1 MIDDQGTTVPAGKQD
16 APMPSADQFPTT
28 SAPAQEVAPQE
39 VTSRDQG
46 ESSLP
51 DEASERT
58 RQNFE
63 RMREK
68 ASTFEQELKAE
79 RGRREYLES
88 VFNSINQ
95 PKQVE
100 APTPIYDPETGL
112 LNEKVLTDVQRRT
125 TEAEQ
130 RAQRAEAAVQGY
142 LRQQEESEAFTA
154 HPELKPDSKDFNKT
168 LHNLT
173 RSILTDSLLNPHEY
187 NGKQLSFKEAA
198 DLAKNVSK
206 PVIEQARQDGAKQ
219 ALEQLTPK
227 EQAALEATG
236 TPTRRA
242 EVNSNLADLQRGTRK
257 GDDGSILERLKGVPW
272 K

>member
-16 APMPSADQFPTT
+16 APMPSADQVPTT
-28 SAPAQEVAPQE
+28 PAPAQEVAPQE
-39 VTSRDQG
+39 TPSSDQG

-51 DEASERT
+51 EDASERT

-63 RMREK
+63 KMREK
-68 ASTFEQELKAE
+68 ASAFEQELKAE
-79 RGRREYLES
+79 RQRREYLEG

-95 PKQVE
+95 PKQE
-100 APTPIYDPETGL
+100 AQPPIYDPETGL

-125 TEAEQ
+125 TEAEN
-130 RAQRAEAAVQGY
+130 RANRAEAAVQGY
-142 LRQQEESEAFTA
+142 LKQQEETEAFTA
-154 HPELKPDSKDFNKT
+154 HPELKPDSKQFDKT

-173 RSILTDSLLNPHEY
+173 RSILTDSMLNPQEY
-187 NGKQLSFKEAA
+187 GGKQLSFKEAA
-198 DLAKNVSK
+198 DFAKNVSK

-236 TPTRRA
+236 TPARRS
-242 EVNSNLADLQRGTRK
+242 EVNSSLPDLQRGTRK
-257 GDDGSILERLKGVPW
+257 GDVNSVIERLKGVPW